1 MKSILAWLDQRTG
14 CNKLARAV
22 LYENI
27 PGGASW
33 RYVWGST
40 LVFCIVV
47 QFLTGIFLWMDY
59 SPSAQT
65 AWESV
70 NYIQN
75 EMFGGWLL
83 RGMHHYMAQILP
95 VLLVLYL
102 MQVVI
107 DGA

>member
-1 MKSILAWLDQRTG
+1 MKSLLTWLDERTG
-14 CNKLARAV
+14 LIRFARTV
-22 LYENI
+22 FRENI

-40 LVFCIVV
+40 LVFCIAV
-47 QFLTGIFLWMDY
+47 QFFTGIFLWMDY

-83 RGMHHYMAQILP
+83 RGMHHYTAQILP
-95 VLLVLYL
+95 LLLAVHLL
-102 MQVVI
+102 QI
-107 DGA
+107 II